1 MTSGSI
7 FAALLVGAGLAML
20 AVGVLLRSQMRVEEL
35 SEILDL
41 PYGERD
47 VPVEAITESRGALIE
62 GMVGH
67 AGRLIGQLDSRG
79 NLAGDLERAHI
90 PIRPG
95 EYVLITASGGIVLS
109 AFLWAIT
116 NQWLFAP
123 AGLVAAAFVGSALP
137 KHLTKRRRR
146 KFEAQLPDALTL
158 IASSLSA
165 GHTFLRAIQMMT
177 EEAEAPLAE
186 EFDRVV
192 TETRLGTPLVDALD
206 RMATRLQIRDL
217 DWSVQAIRIQQT
229 VGGKLADVLHTL
241 ADFMRSREEIRREVN
256 VLTAEGRIS
265 AYLLGALPVV
275 LLLAIQTLDPGYL
288 QPMYHG
294 WGWFWL
300 GSAAAGVIV
309 GILTIFRM
317 VKIEV

>member
-1 MTSGSI
+1 MTSGTI

-67 AGRLIGQLDSRG
+67 AGRLIGQLDAGGS
-79 NLAGDLERAHI
+79 LAGDLERAHI

-116 NQWLFAP
+116 NQWLYAP
-123 AGLVAAAFVGSALP
+123 AGLVAAAFIGSALP
-137 KHLTKRRRR
+137 KRLTKRRRR

-192 TETRLGTPLVDALD
+192 TETRLGTPLVDALA
-206 RMATRLQIRDL
+206 RMATRLEIRDL
-217 DWSVQAIRIQQT
+217 DWSVQAIRIQQS

-256 VLTAEGRIS
+256 VLTAEAESRPIS
-265 AYLLGALPVV
+265 SAPCPCSCSWPSMSWMAPTSSPCSGGGASL
-275 LLLAIQTLDPGYL
+275 
-288 QPMYHG
+288 G
-294 WGWFWL
+294 WGWRSR
-300 GSAAAGVIV
+300 G
-309 GILTIFRM
+309 
-317 VKIEV
+317 

>member
-1 MTSGSI
+1 MTSGTI

-79 NLAGDLERAHI
+79 TLARDLEKAHI
-90 PIRPG
+90 PVRPG
-95 EYVLITASGGIVLS
+95 EYVLITACGGIATS

-123 AGLVAAAFVGSALP
+123 AGLVAALFVGSALP
-137 KHLTKRRRR
+137 KRFIKRRRR
-146 KFEAQLPDALTL
+146 KFEEQLPDALTL

-206 RMATRLQIRDL
+206 RLAARLEIRDL
-217 DWSVQAIRIQQT
+217 DWSVQAIRIQQS

-265 AYLLGALPVV
+265 AYILGAMPVF
-275 LLLAIQTLDPGYL
+275 LLLAIQVEDPKYMT
-288 QPMYHG
+288 PMFRG
-294 WGWFWL
+294 WGLGWL
-300 GSAAAGVIV
+300 GIAATGVIT
-309 GILTIFRM
+309 GIGIIFRM
-317 VKIEV
+317 VKIDI

>member
-20 AVGVLLRSQMRVEEL
+20 AVGVLLRGQMRVEEL

-67 AGRLIGQLDSRG
+67 AGRLIGQLDSGG
-79 NLAGDLERAHI
+79 NLARDLEKAHI
-90 PIRPG
+90 PLRPG
-95 EYVLITASGGIVLS
+95 EYVLITGCGGIVLS
-109 AFLWAIT
+109 TFLWAIT
-116 NQWLFAP
+116 NQWLYAP
-123 AGLVAAAFVGSALP
+123 AGLVVAIFVGRALP
-137 KHLTKRRRR
+137 KRLVKRRRR
-146 KFEAQLPDALTL
+146 KFEQQLPDALTL

-192 TETRLGTPLVDALD
+192 TETRLGTPLVDAL
-206 RMATRLQIRDL
+206 ARLASRLEIRDL
-217 DWSVQAIRIQQT
+217 DWSVQAIRIQQS

-241 ADFMRSREEIRREVN
+241 ADFMRSREEIRREVS

-265 AYLLGALPVV
+265 AYILGALPVF
-275 LLLAIQTLDPGYL
+275 LLLTIQVTDANYL
-288 QPMYHG
+288 KPMLRG
-294 WGWFWL
+294 WGLGWL
-300 GSAAAGVIV
+300 GIAAAGVVI
-309 GILTIFRM
+309 GMMIIFRM
-317 VKIEV
+317 VKIDI